1 MSAPVISK
9 HKVVAITYTIVDDSG
24 IILEQSDIP
33 VYYVHGGPN
42 DMFPDI
48 EAALDGCSPGDSVEV
63 VLPPEK
69 AFGYHDPAMTF
80 TDDIDNVPPE
90 FRRVGAEVE
99 MQNDRGETRSFFV
112 SKIEADKLTV
122 DGNHPFAGRTL
133 TVRVRIVEVREPRPD
148 DYVTVDEPAEPVPP
162 SSRLH

>member
-9 HKVVAITYTIVDDSG
+9 HKVVAITYSIIDQSG
-24 IILEQSDIP
+24 AILEQSDIP

-48 EAALDGCSPGDSVEV
+48 EAALDGCTLGDSVEV

-80 TDDIDNVPPE
+80 TDDIANVPPE

-112 SKIEADKLTV
+112 SKIEGDKLTV
-122 DGNHPFAGRTL
+122 DGNHPFAGKTL
-133 TVRVRIVEVREPRPD
+133 TYAVSVADIRDASEEEKLKGISRP
-148 DYVTVDEPAEPVPP
+148 VM
-162 SSRLH
+162 H

>member
-1 MSAPVISK
+1 MSEPVISR
-9 HKVVAITYTIVDDSG
+9 HKVVAITYSIIDESG
-24 IILEQSDIP
+24 AILEQSDIP

-48 EAALDGCSPGDSVEV
+48 EAALDGCTLGDSVEV

-80 TDDIDNVPPE
+80 TDDIANVPPE

-112 SKIEADKLTV
+112 SKIEGDKLTV
-122 DGNHPFAGRTL
+122 DGNHPFAGKTL
-133 TVRVRIVEVREPRPD
+133 T
-148 DYVTVDEPAEPVPP
+148 YAVTVADIRDASEEEKLKGVSRPVM
-162 SSRLH
+162 H

>member
-1 MSAPVISK
+1 MSEPVISK
-9 HKVVAITYTIVDDSG
+9 HKVVAITYSIIDQSG
-24 IILEQSDIP
+24 AILEQSDIP

-48 EAALDGCSPGDSVEV
+48 EAALDGCTLGDSVEV

-80 TDDIDNVPPE
+80 TDDIANVPPE

-112 SKIEADKLTV
+112 SKIEGDKLTV
-122 DGNHPFAGRTL
+122 DGNHPFAGKTL
-133 TVRVRIVEVREPRPD
+133 T
-148 DYVTVDEPAEPVPP
+148 YAVTVADIRDASDEEKLKGISRPAM
-162 SSRLH
+162 H

>member
-1 MSAPVISK
+1 MSDPVVSK
-9 HKVVAITYTIVDDSG
+9 HKVVAITYSIIDESG
-24 IILEQSDIP
+24 VILEQSDIP

-42 DMFPDI
+42 DMFPDV
-48 EAALDGCSPGDSVEV
+48 EAALDGRPLGDSIEV

-69 AFGYHDPAMTF
+69 AFGYHDPGMTF
-80 TDDIDNVPPE
+80 TDDIANVPPE

-122 DGNHPFAGRTL
+122 DGNHPFAGKTL
-133 TVRVRIVEVREPRPD
+133 T
-148 DYVTVDEPAEPVPP
+148 YAVTVTDIRDASEEEKRKGISKPVM
-162 SSRLH
+162 H